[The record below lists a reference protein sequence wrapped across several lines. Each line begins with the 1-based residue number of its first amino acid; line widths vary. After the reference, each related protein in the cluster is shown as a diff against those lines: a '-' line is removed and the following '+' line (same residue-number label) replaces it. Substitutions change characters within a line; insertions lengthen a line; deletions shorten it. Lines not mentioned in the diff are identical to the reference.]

1 MYKVKNTVVTLKTSA
16 KESVDKMLSEL
27 RVLEPTLKID
37 RSRLVS
43 FIVIDYFEKLFT
55 KSLKRIIEAHK
66 DSRKQIKNKLN
77 ELSNRELDAVSK
89 YIAKMKSGTTK
100 DE

>member
-16 KESVDKMLSEL
+16 RESVDKMLSEL
-27 RVLEPTLKID
+27 KILEPTLRID

-55 KSLKRIIEAHK
+55 KSLKKIIEAHK

-77 ELSNRELDAVSK
+77 DLSSRELDAISK
-89 YIAKMKSGTTK
+89 YISKMKSGAIK